1 MTMQDPV
8 ADMLTR
14 IRNAQMVRM
23 KTVMMPNSKLKRA
36 ICNVLAEEGYIE
48 SYETSEDVKPVLTIR
63 LKYLDDGAP
72 VIESIDRASRPG
84 LRRYVGSDD
93 LPRVRGGLGTAILST
108 NQGVITE
115 KAARRLGVGG
125 EVLCTVF

>member
-23 KTVMMPNSKLKRA
+23 KTVTMPNSMLKRA

-48 SYETSEDVKPVLTIR
+48 SYETSEDVKPVLTIT
-63 LKYLDDGAP
+63 LKYLDDGTP

-84 LRRYVGSDD
+84 LRRYVGTDD

>member
-23 KTVMMPNSKLKRA
+23 KTVRMPNSKLKRA
-36 ICNVLAEEGYIE
+36 ICNVLAEEGYIA
-48 SYETSEDVKPVLTIR
+48 SYETSEDVKPVLTIT
-63 LKYLDDGAP
+63 LKYLDDGNP

-84 LRRYVGSDD
+84 LRRYVGTDD

>member
-23 KTVMMPNSKLKRA
+23 KTVRMPNSKLKRA
-36 ICNVLAEEGYIE
+36 ICNVLAEEGYIAN
-48 SYETSEDVKPVLTIR
+48 YETSEDVKPVLTIT
-63 LKYLDDGAP
+63 LKYLDDGNP

-84 LRRYVGSDD
+84 LRRYVGTDD

>member
-23 KTVMMPNSKLKRA
+23 KTVTMPNSKLKRS
-36 ICNVLAEEGYIE
+36 ICNVLATEGYIE
-48 SYETSEDVKPVLTIR
+48 SYETSDESKPVLTIT
-63 LKYLDDGAP
+63 LKYSDDGKP

-84 LRRYVGSDD
+84 LRRYVGSGE

>member
-23 KTVMMPNSKLKRA
+23 KTVTMPNSNLKRA
-36 ICNVLAEEGYIE
+36 ICDVLAAEGYID
-48 SYETSEDVKPVLTIR
+48 SYETSEDIKSVLTIT
-63 LKYLDDGAP
+63 LKYLDDGTP

>member
-1 MTMQDPV
+1 MQDPV

-23 KTVMMPNSKLKRA
+23 KRVTMPNSKLKRA
-36 ICNVLAEEGYIE
+36 ICNVLATEGYIE
-48 SYETSEDVKPVLTIR
+48 SYETSDEAKPLLTIT
-63 LKYLDDGAP
+63 LKYLDDGKP

-84 LRRYVGSDD
+84 LRRYVGSDE

-115 KAARRLGVGG
+115 KAARRFGVGG
-125 EVLCTVF
+125 EILCTVF

>member
-14 IRNAQMVRM
+14 IRNAQMVSM
-23 KTVMMPNSKLKRA
+23 KTVTMPNSKLKRA
-36 ICNVLAEEGYIE
+36 ICSVLADEGYIE
-48 SYETSEDVKPVLTIR
+48 SYETSEDVKPVLTIT
-63 LKYLDDGAP
+63 LKYLDDGTP
-72 VIESIDRASRPG
+72 VIESIDRTSRPG
-84 LRRYVGSDD
+84 LRRYVSTDE

>member
-23 KTVMMPNSKLKRA
+23 KTVTMPNSKLKRA

-63 LKYLDDGAP
+63 LKYLDDGTP

-84 LRRYVGSDD
+84 LRRYVGTDD

>member
-23 KTVMMPNSKLKRA
+23 KTVAMPNSKLKRA
-36 ICNVLAEEGYIE
+36 ICNVLVEEGYIE
-48 SYETSEDVKPVLTIR
+48 NFETSEDVKPVLTIT
-63 LKYLDDGAP
+63 LKYLDDGTP
-72 VIESIDRASRPG
+72 VIDSIDRASRPG
-84 LRRYVGSDD
+84 LRRYVGADE

>member
-23 KTVMMPNSKLKRA
+23 KTVTMPSSKLKRA
-36 ICNVLAEEGYIE
+36 ICDVLVAEGYID
-48 SYETSEDVKPVLTIR
+48 SYKISDTTLPALTIV
-63 LKYLDDGAP
+63 LKYLDDGTS
-72 VIESIDRASRPG
+72 VIESLKRVSRPG
-84 LRRYVGSDD
+84 LRRYVSKDD

-115 KAARRLGVGG
+115 KSARRLGVGG